1 MKQKYGQDFGRTAK
15 KQVEIFDL
23 SKEYKI
29 RYSLIEPNLKYGF
42 EYESDCYNAIIIKKK
57 INIKNFKEDEFDRD
71 LKYITDLYKEYEV
84 NFENAIISL
93 PENND
98 ITEISS
104 KDEISYEQI
113 NEKMLALIEEV
124 GNLAKEIRELRMQKK
139 SQKQD

>member
-1 MKQKYGQDFGRTAK
+1 MKQKYGQGFGRTAK

-29 RYSLIEPNLKYGF
+29 KYSLIEPNLKYGF

-71 LKYITDLYKEYEV
+71 LKYITDSYKEYEV

-104 KDEISYEQI
+104 KGEISYEQI

-139 SQKQD
+139 SQKED